1 MINVGSRV
9 TRSLP
14 SQPFLTPAD
23 PTITTLT
30 YDPRSSSVRT
40 TGPYSFWLLASDWIL
55 QMRGRRRDGPTGR
68 KKGLGIYLFR
78 GFLPAGLQVGSG
90 CISLL
95 KATPPGPPSLGC
107 SNPFCPCFFSPGVG
121 NGSLVS
127 PAPGAS
133 TSLLVSLHSA
143 YSFINGALTRPSLT
157 SPLEHAIN
165 FLLIPR
171 PHRA

>member
-68 KKGLGIYLFR
+68 KKGLGIYLFC
-78 GFLPAGLQVGSG
+78 GFLPAGLQVGSC

-95 KATPPGPPSLGC
+95 KATPPGPPHLWAAVIPSVPASSALGWVMALWC
-107 SNPFCPCFFSPGVG
+107 HQPQVLQRPF
-121 NGSLVS
+121 
-127 PAPGAS
+127 
-133 TSLLVSLHSA
+133 
-143 YSFINGALTRPSLT
+143 
-157 SPLEHAIN
+157 
-165 FLLIPR
+165 
-171 PHRA
+171 